1 MAHRSNAGSKSTI
14 DDDGRLI
21 ELVRGGDM
29 SAFDGLYE
37 RHVSIA
43 SIVARRNVDNP
54 SDAEDV
60 VAEAFQAVLQGLVAG
75 RGPDT
80 FFRAYLLSTVTRL
93 SHQRNR
99 KAGKVLPSGDDSV
112 LDHALADS
120 DAAISAFESRT
131 VAKAFRT
138 LPERWQAVL
147 WYLDVERMKPAAV
160 APILG
165 LSPNA
170 VSALALRA
178 REGLRRQYLQ
188 CHIAEQADGECSEF
202 VSKLG
207 NFVRGGLSAST
218 ERKVRDH
225 LNGCSTCTA
234 ALSELKDVQGSMRAV
249 LLPLVTGVPITI
261 WAGKSTGLGV
271 LGAVFPAKA
280 ALIAP
285 ALAQPI
291 VVAVVAAAGMGLV
304 LGSIGIVDHLTSET
318 YSQQRAVETGG
329 PPWGS
334 ETATPT
340 SAATPSGTP
349 LPASSSPADLPP
361 ATSELV
367 PAPAELP
374 SAAVEL
380 LPTPVEE
387 VPSGAQVPSPP
398 AQEKPAQEKP
408 AQEKPPEPSVAA
420 SPVAPPS
427 PTPTPALSEGPKT
440 TAPAIVRG
448 SVRQISGWSSRNI
461 IMEIDFRVSGGG
473 PLGSG
478 KAVFSVAADA
488 WIEEGSLQ
496 APEGWTCALENRRV
510 AICATSAVQREDL
523 QFHVVTDSKGNKKSR
538 ELSYTLSG
546 PGLAPNKFSYNY

>member
-1 MAHRSNAGSKSTI
+1 MAQSSHAGSKSKI

-43 SIVARRNVDNP
+43 STVARRNVDNP

-99 KAGKVLPSGDDSV
+99 KAGKVLPSSDDSV

-120 DAAISAFESRT
+120 DAAINAFESRT

-188 CHIAEQADGECSEF
+188 CHIAEQPDGRCSEF
-202 VSKLG
+202 ASKLG
-207 NFVRGGLSAST
+207 NFIRGGLSAAT

-234 ALSELKDVQGSMRAV
+234 ALAELKDVQGSMRAV
-249 LLPLVTGVPITI
+249 LLPMVTGVPITI
-261 WAGKSTGLGV
+261 WAGKGAGLGV

-291 VVAVVAAAGMGLV
+291 VLAVVAAAGVGLV
-304 LGSIGIVDHLTSET
+304 LGSIGIVDHLTPET
-318 YSQQRAVETGG
+318 YSQQRALQTGS
-329 PPWGS
+329 PPWES
-334 ETATPT
+334 EPATPTATPT
-340 SAATPSGTP
+340 TSSTPF
-349 LPASSSPADLPP
+349 PASSSPTELPP
-361 ATSELV
+361 APE
-367 PAPAELP
+367 
-374 SAAVEL
+374 EL
-380 LPTPVEE
+380 LPTPVE
-387 VPSGAQVPSPP
+387 VPSGTQVPTLPQVMP
-398 AQEKPAQEKP
+398 AQNQTA
-408 AQEKPPEPSVAA
+408 EPSATP
-420 SPVAPPS
+420 SLVAPPA
-427 PTPTPALSEGPKT
+427 PTPAPALAAGPR
-440 TAPAIVRG
+440 TAVPADVQG
-448 SVRQISGWSSRNI
+448 SVRQYSGRDAVNI
-461 IMEIDFRVSGGG
+461 TMEIDFQVSGAN

-496 APEGWTCALENRRV
+496 APVGWTCALESRRV
-510 AICATSAVQREDL
+510 AICASSSVQRGDL
-523 QFHVVTDSKGNKKSR
+523 QFRVLTDSQGNKKNR

-546 PGLAPNKFSYNY
+546 PGLAPNNFTYNY

>member
-1 MAHRSNAGSKSTI
+1 MAQSSHAGSKLKI

-43 SIVARRNVDNP
+43 STVARRNVDNP

-120 DAAISAFESRT
+120 DAAINAFESRT

-188 CHIAEQADGECSEF
+188 CHIAEQADGRCSEF
-202 VSKLG
+202 ASKLG
-207 NFVRGGLSAST
+207 NFIRGGLSAAT

-234 ALSELKDVQGSMRAV
+234 ALAELKDVQGSMRAV
-249 LLPLVTGVPITI
+249 LLPMVTGVPITI
-261 WAGKSTGLGV
+261 WAGKSAGLGV
-271 LGAVFPAKA
+271 FGAVFPAKA

-291 VVAVVAAAGMGLV
+291 VLAVVAAAGVGLV
-304 LGSIGIVDHLTSET
+304 LGSIGIVDHLTPET
-318 YSQQRAVETGG
+318 YSQQRALQTGS
-329 PPWGS
+329 PPWES
-334 ETATPT
+334 EPATPT
-340 SAATPSGTP
+340 ATSTPSSTP
-349 LPASSSPADLPP
+349 VPASS
-361 ATSELV
+361 
-367 PAPAELP
+367 APAELP
-374 SAAVEL
+374 PVPEEL
-380 LPTPVEE
+380 LPTTVE
-387 VPSGAQVPSPP
+387 VPSGTQAPTLP
-398 AQEKPAQEKP
+398 AQEEPAQNRP
-408 AQEKPPEPSVAA
+408 AEPSATP
-420 SPVAPPS
+420 SPVAPPA
-427 PTPTPALSEGPKT
+427 PTPAPALAAGPRT
-440 TAPAIVRG
+440 AAPADVQG
-448 SVRQISGWSSRNI
+448 SVRQYSGRDAANI
-461 IMEIDFRVSGGG
+461 TMEIDFQVSGAN

-488 WIEEGSLQ
+488 WIVEGSLQ
-496 APEGWTCALENRRV
+496 APVGWTCALESRRV
-510 AICATSAVQREDL
+510 AICASSSVQRGDL
-523 QFHVVTDSKGNKKSR
+523 QFRVLTDSKGNKKNR

>member
-1 MAHRSNAGSKSTI
+1 MAQSSHVGSKSKI

-37 RHVSIA
+37 RHLSIA
-43 SIVARRNVDNP
+43 STVARRNVDNP

-120 DAAISAFESRT
+120 DAAINAFESRT

-188 CHIAEQADGECSEF
+188 CHIAEQPDGRCSEF
-202 VSKLG
+202 ASKLG
-207 NFVRGGLSAST
+207 NFIRGGLSAAT

-261 WAGKSTGLGV
+261 WAGKGAGLGV

-285 ALAQPI
+285 ALAQP
-291 VVAVVAAAGMGLV
+291 VVLAVVAAAGVGLV

-318 YSQQRAVETGG
+318 YSQQRALQTGS
-329 PPWGS
+329 PPWES
-334 ETATPT
+334 DPVMPTAT
-340 SAATPSGTP
+340 SKPSSTP
-349 LPASSSPADLPP
+349 LPASSSPAG
-361 ATSELV
+361 V
-367 PAPAELP
+367 PAASEESP
-374 SAAVEL
+374 SALEEL
-380 LPTPVEE
+380 APTPVES
-387 VPSGAQVPSPP
+387 PSAVQAPQLPAQDNPAQDKHAQDKPAASSATPSPG
-398 AQEKPAQEKP
+398 
-408 AQEKPPEPSVAA
+408 
-420 SPVAPPS
+420 APPA
-427 PTPTPALSEGPKT
+427 PALSAGPNIT
-440 TAPAIVRG
+440 VPADVQG
-448 SVRQISGWSSRNI
+448 SVRQNSGRDAANI
-461 IMEIDFRVSGGG
+461 TMEINFHVSGAS

-488 WIEEGSLQ
+488 WIVEGSLQ
-496 APEGWTCALENRRV
+496 APDGWTCALEGRRV
-510 AICATSAVQREDL
+510 AVCTSSSVQRNDL
-523 QFHVVTDSKGNKKSR
+523 QFRVVTDSKGKKKNR
-538 ELSYTLSG
+538 DLSYTLSG
-546 PGLAPNKFSYNY
+546 PGLASNQFSYTY

>member
-1 MAHRSNAGSKSTI
+1 MAQSSHAGSKSKI

-43 SIVARRNVDNP
+43 STVARRNVDNP

-120 DAAISAFESRT
+120 DAAINAFESRT

-188 CHIAEQADGECSEF
+188 CHIAEQADGRCSEF
-202 VSKLG
+202 ASKLG
-207 NFVRGGLSAST
+207 NFIRGGLSAAT

-225 LNGCSTCTA
+225 LSGCSTCTA
-234 ALSELKDVQGSMRAV
+234 ALAELKDVQGSMRAV
-249 LLPLVTGVPITI
+249 LLPMVTGVPITI
-261 WAGKSTGLGV
+261 WAGKSAGLGV

-285 ALAQPI
+285 AIAQPI
-291 VVAVVAAAGMGLV
+291 VLAVVAAAGVGLV
-304 LGSIGIVDHLTSET
+304 LGSIGIVDHLTPET
-318 YSQQRAVETGG
+318 YSQQRALQTGS

-334 ETATPT
+334 EPATPT
-340 SAATPSGTP
+340 ATSTPSGTP
-349 LPASSSPADLPP
+349 FPASSS
-361 ATSELV
+361 S
-367 PAPAELP
+367 AELP
-374 SAAVEL
+374 PVPEEL
-380 LPTPVEE
+380 LPTPVE
-387 VPSGAQVPSPP
+387 VPSGAQVPTLPV
-398 AQEKPAQEKP
+398 QEKPAENKT
-408 AQEKPPEPSVAA
+408 AAPSATP

-427 PTPTPALSEGPKT
+427 PTQSPALAAGPT
-440 TAPAIVRG
+440 TTVPVDVQG
-448 SVRQISGWSSRNI
+448 SVRQVPDRSSGKI
-461 IMEIDFRVSGGG
+461 TMEIDFQVSGAS

-488 WIEEGSLQ
+488 WILEDSLQ
-496 APEGWTCALENRRV
+496 APDGWTCALESRRV
-510 AICATSAVQREDL
+510 AICASSSLQRDDL
-523 QFHVVTDSKGNKKSR
+523 QFRVVTDSQGNKKNR

-546 PGLAPNKFSYNY
+546 PGLAPNEFSYNY

>member
-1 MAHRSNAGSKSTI
+1 MAQSSHAGSKSKI

-21 ELVRGGDM
+21 ELVRSGDM

-43 SIVARRNVDNP
+43 STVARRNVDNP

-120 DAAISAFESRT
+120 DAAINAFESRT

-147 WYLDVERMKPAAV
+147 WYLDVELMKPAAV

-188 CHIAEQADGECSEF
+188 CHIAEQADGACSEF
-202 VSKLG
+202 ASKLG
-207 NFVRGGLSAST
+207 NFIRGGLSAAT

-234 ALSELKDVQGSMRAV
+234 ALAELKDVQGSMRAV
-249 LLPLVTGVPITI
+249 LLPMVTGIPITI
-261 WAGKSTGLGV
+261 WAGKSAGLGV

-291 VVAVVAAAGMGLV
+291 VLAVVAAAGVGLV
-304 LGSIGIVDHLTSET
+304 LGSIGIVDHLTPET
-318 YSQQRAVETGG
+318 YSQQRAVQTGSTPG
-329 PPWGS
+329 GS
-334 ETATPT
+334 EPAAPPAT
-340 SAATPSGTP
+340 STPSGTP
-349 LPASSSPADLPP
+349 FPVSTP
-361 ATSELV
+361 
-367 PAPAELP
+367 PAELP
-374 SAAVEL
+374 PAPEEL
-380 LPTPVEE
+380 LPTPVE
-387 VPSGAQVPSPP
+387 VPSGASELTLP
-398 AQEKPAQEKP
+398 AQERPAQNTP
-408 AQEKPPEPSVAA
+408 AGPSAA
-420 SPVAPPS
+420 QSPVAAPA
-427 PTPTPALSEGPKT
+427 PTPAPALSAIPKAT
-440 TAPAIVRG
+440 VPADVQG
-448 SVRQISGWSSRNI
+448 SVRQNPGREAGNIS
-461 IMEIDFRVSGGG
+461 MDIDFRVSGAS

-488 WIEEGSLQ
+488 WIVEGSLQ
-496 APEGWTCALENRRV
+496 APDGWTCALESRRV
-510 AICATSAVQREDL
+510 AVCTSSSVQRDDL
-523 QFHVVTDSKGNKKSR
+523 QFHVVTDSKGNKKDR

-546 PGLAPNKFSYNY
+546 PGMAPNKFSYNY

>member
-1 MAHRSNAGSKSTI
+1 MAQSSHAGSKSKI

-43 SIVARRNVDNP
+43 STVARRNVDNP

-99 KAGKVLPSGDDSV
+99 KAGKVLPSSDDSV

-120 DAAISAFESRT
+120 DAAINAFESRT

-188 CHIAEQADGECSEF
+188 CHIAEQADGVCSEF
-202 VSKLG
+202 ASKLG
-207 NFVRGGLSAST
+207 NFIRGGLSAAT

-234 ALSELKDVQGSMRAV
+234 ALAELKDVQGSMRAV
-249 LLPLVTGVPITI
+249 LLPMVTGVPITI
-261 WAGKSTGLGV
+261 WAGKSAGLGV
-271 LGAVFPAKA
+271 LGAVLPAKA

-291 VVAVVAAAGMGLV
+291 VLAVVAAAGVGLV
-304 LGSIGIVDHLTSET
+304 LGSIGIIDHLTPET
-318 YSQQRAVETGG
+318 YSQQRALQTGS
-329 PPWGS
+329 PPWES
-334 ETATPT
+334 EPATPT
-340 SAATPSGTP
+340 ATSTPSSTP
-349 LPASSSPADLPP
+349 VPASS
-361 ATSELV
+361 
-367 PAPAELP
+367 APAELP
-374 SAAVEL
+374 PAPEEL
-380 LPTPVEE
+380 LPTPVE
-387 VPSGAQVPSPP
+387 VPSGAQVPPLPIQEEP
-398 AQEKPAQEKP
+398 AQEEPAQNKPA
-408 AQEKPPEPSVAA
+408 EPSATP
-420 SPVAPPS
+420 SPVVPPA
-427 PTPTPALSEGPKT
+427 PTPVPALSAGPK
-440 TAPAIVRG
+440 AAVPADVHG
-448 SVRQISGWSSRNI
+448 SVRQIPDRSSWNI
-461 IMEIDFRVSGGG
+461 TMEIDFQVSGAN

-488 WIEEGSLQ
+488 WIVEGSLQ
-496 APEGWTCALENRRV
+496 APVGWTCALESRRV
-510 AICATSAVQREDL
+510 AICASSSVQRGDL
-523 QFHVVTDSKGNKKSR
+523 QFRVLTDSKGNKKNR